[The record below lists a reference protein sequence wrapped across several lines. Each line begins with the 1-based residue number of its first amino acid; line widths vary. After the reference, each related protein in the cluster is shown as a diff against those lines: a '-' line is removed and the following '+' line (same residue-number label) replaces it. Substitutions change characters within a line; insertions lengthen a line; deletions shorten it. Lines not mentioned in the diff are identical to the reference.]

1 MKVVSLNVGLP
12 QKIRFNN
19 QLVTTSIFKHP
30 VHTKVKLSKLNLEG
44 DAQSDL
50 SVHGGVDK
58 AVYSYPGEHYDY
70 WRKIYPD
77 MDIHFG
83 MFGENLTTQ
92 GLHEGDVNIGDTYII
107 GSSRIVVTQ
116 PRMPCYK
123 LGIRFGKMDI
133 IEKFLNSLRSG
144 IYFRVARGG
153 ELIEGDEI
161 KLLSRDKNGVSIR
174 DIVRL
179 YKKKNYNDSEL
190 QLLERTTKLKFLP
203 QNWKRHFEQEIDKAK
218 SQDRY

>member
-1 MKVVSLNVGLP
+1 MKVVSVNVGLP

-30 VHTKVKLSKLNLEG
+30 VHKKVKLSKLNLEG

-58 AVYSYPGEHYDY
+58 AVYSYPVEHYDY

-144 IYFRVARGG
+144 IYFRVTRGG

-179 YKKKNYNDSEL
+179 YKKQNYNDSEL

-218 SQDRY
+218 SQDR

>member
-1 MKVVSLNVGLP
+1 MKVVSVNVGLP
-12 QKIRFNN
+12 QKIQFNN
-19 QLVTTSIFKHP
+19 QLITTSIFKHP
-30 VHTKVKLSKLNLEG
+30 VHKKVKLSKLNLEG

-58 AVYSYPGEHYDY
+58 AVYSYPVEHYDY

-83 MFGENLTTQ
+83 MFGENLTTH
-92 GLHEGDVNIGDTYII
+92 GLHEGEVNIGDTYII

-144 IYFRVARGG
+144 IYFRVTREG
-153 ELIEGDEI
+153 ELMEGDEI

-179 YKKKNYNDSEL
+179 YKKKNYNDSEF

-218 SQDRY
+218 SKDR

>member
-1 MKVVSLNVGLP
+1 MKVVSVNVGLP
-12 QKIRFNN
+12 QKIRFND

-30 VHTKVKLSKLNLEG
+30 VHKKVKLSKLNLEG

-58 AVYSYPGEHYDY
+58 AVYSYPVEHYDY

-92 GLHEGDVNIGDTYII
+92 GLHEGEVNIGDTYII

-144 IYFRVARGG
+144 IYFRVTRGG

-190 QLLERTTKLKFLP
+190 QLLERTKKLKFLP

-218 SQDRY
+218 SQDR

>member
-1 MKVVSLNVGLP
+1 MKVVSVNVGLP
-12 QKIRFNN
+12 RKIQFNN
-19 QLVTTSIFKHP
+19 QLITTSIFKHP
-30 VHTKVKLSKLNLEG
+30 VHKKVKLSKLNLEW
-44 DAQSDL
+44 DAQTDL

-58 AVYSYPGEHYDY
+58 AVYSYPVEHYDY

-83 MFGENLTTQ
+83 MFGENLTTH
-92 GLHEGDVNIGDTYII
+92 GLHEGEVNIGDTYII

-144 IYFRVARGG
+144 IYFRVTREG
-153 ELIEGDEI
+153 ELMEGDEI

-179 YKKKNYNDSEL
+179 YKKKNYNDSEF

-218 SQDRY
+218 SKDR

>member
-1 MKVVSLNVGLP
+1 MKVVSVNVGLP
-12 QKIRFNN
+12 QKIQFNN
-19 QLVTTSIFKHP
+19 QLITTSIFKHP
-30 VHTKVKLSKLNLEG
+30 VHKKVKLSKLNLEG

-58 AVYSYPGEHYDY
+58 AVYSYPVEHYDY

-83 MFGENLTTQ
+83 MFGENLTTH
-92 GLHEGDVNIGDTYII
+92 GLHEGEVNIGDTYII

-144 IYFRVARGG
+144 IYFRVTREG
-153 ELIEGDEI
+153 ELTEGDEI

-179 YKKKNYNDSEL
+179 YKKKNYNDSEF

-218 SQDRY
+218 SQDR

>member
-1 MKVVSLNVGLP
+1 MKVVSVNVGLP
-12 QKIRFNN
+12 RKIQFNN
-19 QLVTTSIFKHP
+19 QLITTSIFKHP
-30 VHTKVKLSKLNLEG
+30 VHKKVKLSKLNLEG

-58 AVYSYPGEHYDY
+58 AVYSYPVEHYDY

-92 GLHEGDVNIGDTYII
+92 GLHEGEVNIGDTYII

-133 IEKFLNSLRSG
+133 MEKFLNSLRSG
-144 IYFRVARGG
+144 IYFRVTREG
-153 ELIEGDEI
+153 ELMEGDEI

-179 YKKKNYNDSEL
+179 YKKKNYNDSEF

-218 SQDRY
+218 SKDR

>member
-1 MKVVSLNVGLP
+1 MKVVSVNVGLP
-12 QKIRFNN
+12 QKIQFNN
-19 QLVTTSIFKHP
+19 QLITTSIFKHP
-30 VHTKVKLSKLNLEG
+30 VHKKVKLSKLNLEG

-58 AVYSYPGEHYDY
+58 AVYSYPVEHYDY

-83 MFGENLTTQ
+83 MFAENLTTH
-92 GLHEGDVNIGDTYII
+92 GLHEGEVNIGDTYII

-144 IYFRVARGG
+144 IYFRVTREG
-153 ELIEGDEI
+153 ELTEGDEI

-179 YKKKNYNDSEL
+179 YKKKNYNDSEF

-218 SQDRY
+218 SQDR